1 MAFGQETV
9 EQLWQELVGGYNLN
23 ARLLALLEHPMDIRG
38 QEAAMAMSQ
47 ELSRV
52 FMVSLF
58 TLKPGHRSRVAEVIR
73 MMAPEAM
80 ITEGSV
86 GQRTPGAD
94 KLIWYNTNL

>member
-38 QEAAMAMSQ
+38 QEAAMAMSE

-58 TLKPGHRSRVAEVIR
+58 TLKPGHRSRVAEVR

-86 GQRTPGAD
+86 GQRTPGTD